1 MADQWVFFGM
11 FYGLDCEIDVEVWPV
26 QMMRAW
32 QLHSSNG
39 RDGRVL
45 EPRKIAKRD
54 KQLAFGD
61 E

>member
-1 MADQWVFFGM
+1 M